1 MRIALG
7 SDHAGYRYKQLVAE
21 RLRAL
26 GHDVVDFGT
35 NSDESVDYP
44 LFIRPACEAVANGD
58 CERAIIF
65 GGSGNGE
72 AMVANRITGVRAA
85 VVWSPRASLACTTMP
100 TSCRSASASSMK
112 HCSPSCSTSSS
123 TRSSRPAA
131 TSAASSRSTSS
142 PSSSGD
148 AAAPPR
154 SAIR

>member
-85 VVWSPRASLACTTMP
+85 VVWSTE
-100 TSCRSASASSMK
+100 SARFARL
-112 HCSPSCSTSSS
+112 HN
-123 TRSSRPAA
+123 
-131 TSAASSRSTSS
+131 
-142 PSSSGD
+142 D
-148 AAAPPR
+148 ANVMSIGQRLVDEALLPELLDIFLDTEFEAGR
-154 SAIR
+154 HVRRIQQIDE